1 MKQALI
7 CIWAAV
13 LILAMVLIGCGSS
26 KVTAYTES
34 SKTIKT
40 NVDQEFTI
48 SLQANPTTGY
58 DWKTVSF
65 DTSLITLVKKDYNQ
79 DDHSG
84 KPLVGSG
91 GTDFFTFKAL
101 KTGETKITF
110 IYYRPWEAPKPEDQ
124 RQVFTVV
131 IK

>member
-1 MKQALI
+1 MKKALI
-7 CIWAAV
+7 YWVLV
-13 LILAMVLIGCGSS
+13 LIIAMAMTGCGSP

-34 SKTIKT
+34 GKTIT
-40 NVDQEFTI
+40 TSADQEFTI

-58 DWKTVSF
+58 DWKTSSF
-65 DTSLITLVKKDYNQ
+65 DTNLISLVKKDYNQ
-79 DDHSG
+79 DDHTG

-101 KTGETKITF
+101 KAGEAKITF